1 MTNFYTSDWHLS
13 TLNIDYYKDFID
25 KINSKV
31 KADDSL
37 FNLGDLLMFK
47 DYDIQKALEL
57 LNWINCNNIYICE
70 GNHDS
75 TELCMALIKH
85 PKVKYVG
92 PVLNVADRA
101 FGMYF
106 HVVVSHYPIIDYHMK
121 HSPVMMLHG
130 HSHGE
135 LGYKIPD
142 LFDVGLAA
150 QNDMPVTIEELLS
163 KYYGDHA
170 NPYMG
175 YVEHVRQFRH
185 DFFNLML
192 KHNR

>member
-13 TLNIDYYKDFID
+13 IDIASNMAKF
-25 KINSKV
+25 INSKV
-31 KADDSL
+31 KPDDSL
-37 FNLGDLLMFK
+37 FVLGDLSMFE
-47 DYDIQKALEL
+47 DNEIEQTKAFLDLLE
-57 LNWINCNNIYICE
+57 CNSIYICE

-75 TELCMALIKH
+75 TELCAELIKH

-106 HVVVSHYPIIDYHMK
+106 HAVLSHYPIIDYHMK
-121 HSPVMMLHG
+121 HNPVMMLHG
-130 HSHGE
+130 HCHGM
-135 LGYKIPD
+135 LGVKLPD
-142 LFDVGLAA
+142 LFDVGVDN
-150 QNDMPVTIEELLS
+150 QDYYPVTIEELLS
-163 KYYGDHA
+163 KHYGDHS

-175 YVEHVRQFRH
+175 YMEHLREFKN
-185 DFFNLML
+185 DFYNFMK